1 MEPGGWGRGC
11 ACEARRIAGPV
22 CHLILRRPF
31 FFAKAG
37 NVTRAAKK
45 PHDLSRGVGL
55 THPVDWLTS
64 LARMVV

>member
-11 ACEARRIAGPV
+11 ACEAKRIAGPV
-22 CHLILRRPF
+22 CHLIMEAI

-55 THPVDWLTS
+55 THPVDKLTS
-64 LARMVV
+64 LARTVV